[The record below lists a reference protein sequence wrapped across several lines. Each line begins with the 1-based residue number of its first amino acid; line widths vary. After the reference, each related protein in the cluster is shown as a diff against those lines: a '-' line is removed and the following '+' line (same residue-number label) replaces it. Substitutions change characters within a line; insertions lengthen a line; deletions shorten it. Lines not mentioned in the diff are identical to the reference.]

1 MTTLRRA
8 AFALAVA
15 LLLVPLPALSQ
26 PPTPNPRAERIIEAL
41 LIWRLV
47 DELDLTEAQ
56 IARIFPRIKTL
67 KEIRLQLGRQAL
79 ILREELRALLRQ
91 RPRDEAAIR
100 AKVAELDALRREIE
114 TRRERVLREIR
125 AALTVEQQ
133 ARFVLIQER
142 FEAETLR
149 LLEEVRRL
157 VEQGGGGRQ

>member
-1 MTTLRRA
+1 MTALRRA

-26 PPTPNPRAERIIEAL
+26 SPTPNPRAERIIEAL

-79 ILREELRALLRQ
+79 ILREELRELLRQ